1 MKKDHYGALIV
12 GAGPS
17 GLSCALNLYKNGYK
31 DIAVV
36 ERAVFPR
43 YKCCAGYI
51 TGKTK
56 KEYEKLGID
65 IESCR
70 YSLIADFNI
79 YYNCKKRQN
88 IVNKFLYTNAGI
100 DRVELDFEFYKKAA
114 SLGIEIA
121 ENVKITEHDPQNRTL
136 TLSDGQIIE
145 YDNLVFADGAS
156 GFSSRYTKA
165 GRKNIAMQL
174 IFDSDLPDGID
185 IHFGI
190 TKRGYGWVS
199 TCNGKTNAGLT
210 DVYDP
215 GLNYKDVFA
224 SYLDRIGIKADL
236 SDLRAAYEPIGIK
249 KTPDHG
255 NVYFIGDA
263 AGCCDPLTLSGLR
276 YGLASGE
283 AAAAAIVSNDPSV
296 YKKFLSKL
304 KSKFAVMSVMQRVF
318 YLKSTL
324 FCVFCVGCRV
334 FRPLISRVFNNFF
347 VNKK

>member
-1 MKKDHYGALIV
+1 MKKDRYGTLIV

-17 GLSCALNLYKNGYK
+17 GLSCAVNLHNRGYK
-31 DIAVV
+31 DIAVI

-43 YKCCAGYI
+43 YKCCAGYV

-56 KEYEKLGID
+56 KEYEKLGVD
-65 IESCR
+65 IEACR
-70 YSLIADFNI
+70 YSFIPDFNI

-100 DRVELDFEFYKKAA
+100 DRVELDFEFYKKAV

-121 ENVKITEHDPQNRTL
+121 ENVKMTDHDPKNK
-136 TLSDGQIIE
+136 TLSFADGTVIKYE
-145 YDNLVFADGAS
+145 NLVFADGSS
-156 GFSSRYTKA
+156 GFSSRYFKQK
-165 GRKNIAMQL
+165 RRNIAMQL
-174 IFDSDLPDGID
+174 TFDSDLPDGID
-185 IHFGI
+185 IHFGV

-199 TCNGKTNAGLT
+199 TYNGKTNAGLT

-224 SYLDRIGIKADL
+224 SYLDRVGIKADL
-236 SDLRAAYEPIGIK
+236 SALRAAYEPIGIK
-249 KTPDHG
+249 KTPKLD

-276 YGLASGE
+276 YGLSSGE
-283 AAAAAIVSNDPSV
+283 AAADAIVKNDPSI
-296 YKKFLSKL
+296 YGKFIKKL
-304 KSKFAVMSVMQRVF
+304 KTKFAFMSLMQRAFYCRPVRFLVF
-318 YLKSTL
+318 S
-324 FCVFCVGCRV
+324 VGCRI